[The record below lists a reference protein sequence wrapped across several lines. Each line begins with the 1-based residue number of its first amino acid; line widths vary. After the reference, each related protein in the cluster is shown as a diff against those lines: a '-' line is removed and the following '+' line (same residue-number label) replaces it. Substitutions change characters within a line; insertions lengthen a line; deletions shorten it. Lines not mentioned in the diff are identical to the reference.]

1 MRATFLRTLLLAS
14 LALPA
19 AANEGVD
26 LSIKSKSM
34 ASSSTEMLSKSS
46 PAPFLRHARDP
57 MPELLAREEEERRG
71 PAGACENSAS
81 SVCYDMPSGR
91 IVYRGA
97 RDYMP
102 KIDGLKAES
111 VSLRRNRLTFKYS
124 F

>member
-1 MRATFLRTLLLAS
+1 MRATLFCTALIAG

-34 ASSSTEMLSKSS
+34 AAASELPAKNAV
-46 PAPFLRHARDP
+46 APFRHARDP
-57 MPELLAREEEERRG
+57 MPELLLRGEDERRG
-71 PAGACENSAS
+71 PSGACDNAS
-81 SVCYDMPSGR
+81 TSLCYDMTSGK

-97 RDYMP
+97 REYMP
-102 KIDGLKAES
+102 KIDGLQPES
-111 VSLRRNRLTFKYS
+111 VSLRRGRLTLKYS